1 MTSSCPSDLRVTS
14 VTSFSP
20 TEMVRVT
27 VPVQV
32 NGHNLIYFV
41 YVLTIEG
48 VLEGYSTKAH
58 GIRPNCVNGV
68 RHK

>member
-1 MTSSCPSDLRVTS
+1 
-14 VTSFSP
+14 
-20 TEMVRVT
+20 MVRVT

-48 VLEGYSTKAH
+48 VLELNSMPCIYFVCSH
-58 GIRPNCVNGV
+58 N
-68 RHK
+68 